1 MFEREAGMDRA
12 MVRRSAGVAG
22 AALVLFGSVAAWAQ
36 DAPKPGPEHKK
47 LEYYTGKWTSESEV
61 KANPFMPPG
70 KYTSKDDCGWF
81 QGGFAVVC
89 HSEGGG
95 PMGPMKSVGIMG
107 YSSED
112 KTYTYYGIDSGGMV
126 PTSVSK
132 GSAQG
137 DTWVYTDESKMGG
150 KLVKSRYTIKQLNP
164 ASYTFKWEMQGEGG
178 AWSALM
184 EGKSTK
190 AQ

>member
-1 MFEREAGMDRA
+1 MDRA
-12 MVRRSAGVAG
+12 MLQRSIGVAG
-22 AALVLFGSVAAWAQ
+22 AALVLGGSLAAWGQ

-47 LEYYTGKWTSESEV
+47 LDYYTGQWTSESEV

-89 HSEGGG
+89 HSEGSG

-112 KTYTYYGIDSGGMV
+112 KTYTYYGIDNSGMV
-126 PTSVSK
+126 PTTVAK
-132 GSAQG
+132 GSVQG

-150 KLVKSRYTIKQLNP
+150 KLVKSRYTMKQLTP

>member
-1 MFEREAGMDRA
+1 MAQWS
-12 MVRRSAGVAG
+12 VVVAG
-22 AALVLFGSVAAWAQ
+22 AALAVAGSAALAQ
-36 DAPKPGPEHKK
+36 EAPKPGPEHKK
-47 LEYYTGKWTSESEV
+47 LEYYTGKWSSESEV
-61 KANPFMPPG
+61 KANPFMPAG
-70 KYTSKDDCGWF
+70 KYTSSDSCDWF

-107 YSSED
+107 YSAED
-112 KTYTYYGIDSGGMV
+112 KVYTYYGIDNSGMV

-132 GSAQG
+132 GSVQG
-137 DTWVYTDESKMGG
+137 DTWTYTDESKMSG
-150 KLVKSRYTIKQLNP
+150 KLVKSRYTIKQLTP

-178 AWSALM
+178 AWSTLM

-190 AQ
+190 AK